1 MRQLQYTWLLCLFF
15 LITSVQGLSSQCSS
29 GSYACP
35 VCDGTTTIQVKDC
48 LKCDGFLQMD
58 MKHHTCFDRRLF
70 NLGDDDEHSHY
81 HFWWNDIVG
90 AIIWFITAGI
100 AVSCGVGGG
109 GVYVPLGIIILQF
122 APKPAAGLLQA
133 SIFGACIGGFILNT
147 RSRHPREKIRHDPGV
162 GEARPMQLELK
173 SEREEKEYLDRGGV
187 LYTRPVIDY
196 DMFLFTSPL
205 QVAGAVLGVL
215 IQKLLPN
222 WLYLMTAGVLLAMSA
237 AKEAK
242 AREHQQA
249 TENEQK
255 QVKSDDDTPQTDNV
269 ECEGKNGAHRCL
281 LTLHN
286 DETESAETNGKLQKD
301 PNLEARIAFLEHD
314 KRQYPLEQIA
324 AVCIFWCGLFVL
336 NLMIGG
342 KEFQSVIGIDCQSTW
357 YSVLITTQFLWLF
370 SFAAY
375 YGSKLIPNQ
384 VARRSVQ
391 YPFLNGDTAWD
402 PSLLRFYFFSSF
414 MSGAVGGLIG
424 IGGASILGPLMLV
437 KGVHPSVSTATNATM
452 VMMTSSSVAVMYV
465 ISGIVPTSYAVF
477 YFFVCLAG
485 ALFGKSKIDAYVK
498 RTGRTSLLILIL
510 VAIIA
515 FATIGCFVIL
525 LIRLA
530 DQDWCF
536 DGFNE
541 FCDVSS
547 TEDNEDICV
556 GFRDQILDNSSSRLL
571 VR

>member
-1 MRQLQYTWLLCLFF
+1 
-15 LITSVQGLSSQCSS
+15 
-29 GSYACP
+29 
-35 VCDGTTTIQVKDC
+35 
-48 LKCDGFLQMD
+48 
-58 MKHHTCFDRRLF
+58 
-70 NLGDDDEHSHY
+70 LGDDEEHSHY

-109 GVYVPLGIIILQF
+109 GVYVPLGILVLQF
-122 APKPAAGLLQA
+122 APKPAAGLSQA
-133 SIFGACIGGFILNT
+133 SIFGACIGGLILNT
-147 RSRHPREKIRHDPGV
+147 RSRHPQDKIRHDPGV
-162 GEARPMQLELK
+162 GEARPMQVELK
-173 SEREEKEYLDRGGV
+173 SEQEEKDYIDRGGV
-187 LYTRPVIDY
+187 FYTRPVIDY

-222 WLYLMTAGVLLAMSA
+222 WLYLMTAGILLAMMAYMTYGKYKSSA
-237 AKEAK
+237 AKEMK
-242 AREHQQA
+242 ARENQQA
-249 TENEQK
+249 PANERK
-255 QVKSDDDTPQTDNV
+255 QEKNDDDAPQTDDV
-269 ECEGKNGAHRCL
+269 ACEGKKEAHCCSL
-281 LTLHN
+281 IIKN
-286 DETESAETNGKLQKD
+286 DETESAETNTKDQKD
-301 PNLEARIAFLEHD
+301 SNLEARIAFLEHD
-314 KRQYPLEQIA
+314 MRQYPLEKIA

-342 KEFQSVIGIDCQSTW
+342 KEFESVIGIDCQSTW
-357 YSVLITTQFLWLF
+357 YSVLIAAQFLWLF

-375 YGSKLIPNQ
+375 YGSKLIPAQ
-384 VARRSVQ
+384 VARRSVH

-402 PSLLRFYFFSSF
+402 QLLLWFYGFSSF

-452 VMMTSSSVAVMYV
+452 VMMTSSSVAVMYI
-465 ISGIVPTSYAVF
+465 ISGIVPISYAVF

-510 VAIIA
+510 AAIIA

-525 LIRLA
+525 LTRLA

-547 TEDNEDICV
+547 TEENEDICV
-556 GFRDQILDNSSSRLL
+556 GFSNQISDNSSSRLL
-571 VR
+571 FR

>member
-1 MRQLQYTWLLCLFF
+1 
-15 LITSVQGLSSQCSS
+15 
-29 GSYACP
+29 
-35 VCDGTTTIQVKDC
+35 
-48 LKCDGFLQMD
+48 

-70 NLGDDDEHSHY
+70 NLGNDDEHSHY

-122 APKPAAGLLQA
+122 APKPAAGLSQA
-133 SIFGACIGGFILNT
+133 SIFGACIGGLILNT
-147 RSRHPREKIRHDPGV
+147 RSRHPQEKIRHDPGV
-162 GEARPMQLELK
+162 GEVRPMQVELK
-173 SEREEKEYLDRGGV
+173 SEREEKEYLERGGV
-187 LYTRPVIDY
+187 FYTRPVIDY

-222 WLYLMTAGVLLAMSA
+222 WLYLMTAGVLLAMMAYMTYGKYKSSA
-237 AKEAK
+237 AKEVK
-242 AREHQQA
+242 ARENELATVNGRQQ
-249 TENEQK
+249 E
-255 QVKSDDDTPQTDNV
+255 KSDDDTPQTQTQNV
-269 ECEGKNGAHRCL
+269 ECEGKNDALHCS
-281 LTLHN
+281 LTII
-286 DETESAETNGKLQKD
+286 TESVETNTKVLKD
-301 PNLEARIAFLEHD
+301 SHLENRIAFLEHD
-314 KRQYPLEQIA
+314 MRQYPLEKIA
-324 AVCIFWCGLFVL
+324 AVCTFWCGLFVL

-342 KEFQSVIGIDCQSTW
+342 REFESVIGIDCQSTW
-357 YSVLITTQFLWLF
+357 YSVLIAAQFVWLF

-375 YGSKLIPNQ
+375 YGSKLIPAQ
-384 VARRSVQ
+384 IARKSVQ

-402 PSLLRFYFFSSF
+402 QSLLWFYGISSF

-452 VMMTSSSVAVMYV
+452 VMMTSSSVAVMYI

-510 VAIIA
+510 AAIIA

-541 FCDVSS
+541 FCDVS
-547 TEDNEDICV
+547 TTDDNDDICV
-556 GFRDQILDNSSSRLL
+556 RFSNRIPENLSSRLFL
-571 VR
+571 Q